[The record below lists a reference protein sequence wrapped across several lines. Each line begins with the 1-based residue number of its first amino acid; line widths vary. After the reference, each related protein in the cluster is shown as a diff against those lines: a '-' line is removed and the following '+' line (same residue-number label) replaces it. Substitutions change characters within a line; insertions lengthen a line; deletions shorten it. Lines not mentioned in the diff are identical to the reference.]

1 MEGKNKMTLINVLFW
16 GTLAVVGWVKYLASA
31 DDTIRLKHEI
41 NKLKQEKEWL
51 RQKALSAY
59 KEVRHD

>member
-1 MEGKNKMTLINVLFW
+1 MTLINILFW
-16 GTLAVVGWVKYLASA
+16 GTLAVVGWVKYMAAS
-31 DDTIRLKHEI
+31 DDVTRMKHEMH
-41 NKLKQEKEWL
+41 KLKQEKEWL